1 MNMTRSVYLIIL
13 TLLLNI
19 SISKARDKKLNV
31 LFIIADDLNCD
42 LGAYGH
48 HLVKTPNIDRL
59 AKEGMLF
66 TNNFC
71 NFPLCGPSRASMMT
85 GLYPDQ
91 TGHHKLRDL
100 IRDHV
105 PEAVSMSQSFMNNGY
120 VSARVGKIY
129 HYDNPR
135 GIGTPGHDDPAS
147 WNERYF
153 PRGID
158 KDMEDKIFSLNPG
171 SFGAVLSWL
180 PAEGKDEEHTDG
192 MVATKA
198 VELLEKY
205 AASDTPFFLGVGF
218 YKPHT
223 PFVAPRK
230 YFDLYPKDRIRIPHV
245 PSDYLSTLP
254 GPAVRNLSVHKE
266 QNNLSDS
273 LALCAIQGYYAVIS
287 FMDAQVGRVLDALE
301 KSGLRENTI
310 IVFTSDNGY
319 HMGEHGY
326 YQKNTLFE
334 NSGRIPLIISAPN
347 MKGKGRSSA
356 SIVEMIDMYPTLCD
370 LAGITPPPY
379 LAGKSLK
386 PVLNNPK
393 ASVRGSALT
402 QIEGGYTLRTK
413 NYRYSRWGKGGE
425 NLIELYNRKDD
436 PEEMENL
443 AGQPEYK
450 KRVTKLDRQLRERI
464 KSASAKPEGLKVI
477 K

>member
-1 MNMTRSVYLIIL
+1 MKSTYPFILI
-13 TLLLNI
+13 LLLNVFI
-19 SISKARDKKLNV
+19 TKAKDKKTNV
-31 LFIIADDLNCD
+31 LFIIADDLNCN

-48 HLVKTPNIDRL
+48 YLVKTPNIDRL
-59 AKEGMLF
+59 AREGMRF
-66 TNNFC
+66 ENAFC
-71 NFPLCGPSRASMMT
+71 NFPLSGPSRGSMMT

-91 TGHHKLRDL
+91 TGHHRLRDL

-105 PEAVSMSQSFMNNGY
+105 PGVVSMSQNFMNNEY
-120 VSARVGKIY
+120 MSARVGKIY

-158 KDMEDKIFSLNPG
+158 KDMEDQIFSLNPG

-198 VELLEKY
+198 IELLEKY
-205 AASDTPFFLGVGF
+205 AGSDTPFFLGVGF

-223 PFVAPRK
+223 PFVAPKK
-230 YFDLYPKDRIRIPHV
+230 YFDLYPKDQIRIPAV
-245 PSDYLSTLP
+245 PRNYLSTLP
-254 GPAVRNLSVHKE
+254 DAAANSLTVHKE

-301 KSGLRENTI
+301 KLGLKENTI

-334 NSGRIPLIISAPN
+334 NSGRIPLIISAPD
-347 MKGKGRSSA
+347 MKGKGKTSA
-356 SIVEMIDMYPTLCD
+356 SIVEMIDMYPTLSD

-379 LAGKSLK
+379 LAGKSLN
-386 PVLNNPK
+386 PILNNPK
-393 ASVRGSALT
+393 KSVRESALT
-402 QIEGGYTLRTK
+402 QIVGGYTLRTK
-413 NYRYSRWGKGGE
+413 DYRYSRWGKGGE
-425 NLIELYNRKDD
+425 NRIELYDRKAD
-436 PEEMENL
+436 PEEMKNL
-443 AGQPEYK
+443 AGQPKYK
-450 KRVTKLDRQLRERI
+450 NRIDKLDRQLNERI
-464 KSASAKPEGLKVI
+464 EYASTKPEGLEVI